1 MVVSAESADRLVNT
15 KREGIENVLETVG
28 DILEITMETEF
39 VQNFERI
46 EEALEKDEDL
56 IDLMDSGLEFTEEV
70 MKVIS
75 NMFRVFLL
83 LSHVFV

>member
-1 MVVSAESADRLVNT
+1 MEVSAESADRLVNT

>member
-1 MVVSAESADRLVNT
+1 MEVSAESADRLVNT

-46 EEALEKDEDL
+46 EEALENDEDL

-70 MKVIS
+70 IKVII
-75 NMFRVFLL
+75 NCVCLL
-83 LSHVFV
+83 H